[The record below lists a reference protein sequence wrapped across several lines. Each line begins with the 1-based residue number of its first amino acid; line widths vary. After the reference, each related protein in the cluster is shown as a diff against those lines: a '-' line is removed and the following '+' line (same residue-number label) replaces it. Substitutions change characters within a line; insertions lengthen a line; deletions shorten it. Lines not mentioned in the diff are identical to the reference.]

1 MCEIS
6 KSQRRTYRDQDPPR
20 IFNTNKDNN
29 STITSS
35 LLSSSSSS
43 SLGIV
48 MQNEKEETIANSS
61 EFFKKNHQ
69 QQQQQQKQRRDEAS
83 ITTAEVAH
91 SNSVDSVDST
101 AVSIG
106 RDNVRSASGGA
117 VSCSVLQENK
127 NNNDND
133 DAIKKVPSTL
143 SSSSSC
149 IPNTSGKI
157 SNTKFFCVDYKT
169 ACRYFF
175 LFHQRYHQ
183 LSHYL

>member
-20 IFNTNKDNN
+20 IFNTNKDND
-29 STITSS
+29 STITS
-35 LLSSSSSS
+35 LSSSSSS
-43 SLGIV
+43 SSGIV
-48 MQNEKEETIANSS
+48 MQNEKEEMIANSS
-61 EFFKKNHQ
+61 EFFKKIHQQEQ
-69 QQQQQQKQRRDEAS
+69 QQQNQRRDEAS
-83 ITTAEVAH
+83 ITTAEVAR
-91 SNSVDSVDST
+91 NCVDSN

-143 SSSSSC
+143 SSSSSSC
-149 IPNTSGKI
+149 ITNAPGKI
-157 SNTKFFCVDYKT
+157 SNTVCL
-169 ACRYFF
+169 
-175 LFHQRYHQ
+175 LFITQQ
-183 LSHYL
+183 